1 MNRIDEYKDKINW
14 DIWEDIMTYNWG
26 VHVPKGQN
34 KSAPEESCTNSS
46 QRANNVHSIKKA

>member
-1 MNRIDEYKDKINW
+1 MNRIDEYKDRIQW